1 MELGDTLKNNA
12 SPASW
17 RCHRSIDRQYQIHP
31 SRRLTSGPRPQDK
44 APHLASGIARLLFG
58 AATLKSAQQG
68 RDSACFTVPKKAFHS
83 RASDSRLH
91 PRFNRFDTR

>member
-44 APHLASGIARLLFG
+44 EPNLASGIARLLFG

-68 RDSACFTVPKKAFHS
+68 QDSDCFTVSKKAFHS
-83 RASDSRLH
+83 RASDSRFH